1 VKKGGSQTMNASLA
15 REMIIAGVVLVFSLV
30 VQFIL
35 IPSQIEQTVEYKKF
49 LEDSWPQQVDILTK
63 LKLIEKPATEP
74 R

>member
-1 VKKGGSQTMNASLA
+1 MNPSLA
-15 REMIIAGVVLVFSLV
+15 REMIIAGVVLVFPLV

-35 IPSQIEQTVEYKKF
+35 IPSQIEQSAEYKKF
-49 LEDSWPQQVDILTK
+49 LEDSWPQQVEILTK